1 MPMNPVELSCDVVQ
15 GFNFRKDMQV
25 QIGFITEMKIGD
37 VSLTADISCKDPENN
52 QSDKKVVGI
61 ASFVGWTVSPTDPVN
76 INIQVS
82 ETAKNKLDTLTKKN
96 MSNVEV
102 EYKFDCYSYDPSEKK
117 YYKNFHT
124 NNTAMKGL
132 IYGQGDDL
140 AIRINLDQSR
150 VVQEPRNYT
159 LSMGLKPQPKA
170 QELHYASSV
179 ADKLVMQWGVTKA

>member
-1 MPMNPVELSCDVVQ
+1 MTMNPVDLGCDLVQ
-15 GFNFRKDMQV
+15 GFNFRKDKQV
-25 QIGFITEMKIGD
+25 QIGFVTELKIGD
-37 VSLTADISCKDPENN
+37 VDLTADIACKDPENN

-61 ASFVGWTVSPTDPVN
+61 ASFVGWTASPTDPVN

-96 MSNVEV
+96 MSNVEIDM
-102 EYKFDCYSYDPSEKK
+102 KFDCYHYDPSEKK

-124 NNTAMKGL
+124 NDATVKGL
-132 IYGQGDDL
+132 IFGQGDDL
-140 AIRINLDQSR
+140 AVRIQLDPNH

-159 LSMGLKPQPKA
+159 LSLGVKPQPKS

-179 ADKLVMQWGVTKA
+179 SDKLVMQWGVTKS